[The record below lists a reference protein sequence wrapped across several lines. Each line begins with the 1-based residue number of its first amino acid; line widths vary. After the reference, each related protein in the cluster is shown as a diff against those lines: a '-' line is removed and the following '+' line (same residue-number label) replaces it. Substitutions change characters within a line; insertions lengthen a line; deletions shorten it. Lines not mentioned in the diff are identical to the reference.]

1 MKRLRSRIRQ
11 TLSSRISLTVVCAIG
26 LLLLLAVF
34 FVLRFSYKAMRED
47 AMQNANETLEYTLQ
61 HIDNV
66 LLSVEQSAGN
76 IYWDLLNH
84 VDEPERMHTYCRQL
98 LQNNPYV
105 AGCAIAM
112 APGYFPGRDSLFM
125 AYYYRDGLSDDAAI
139 LSSQSFANCSYHE
152 QDWYTRPMRTGTPS
166 WIDPMKEASSSN
178 ESVTTF
184 SLPIFDAEGRV
195 VGVLG
200 ADVSTVLL
208 SDIIQRA
215 KPTPHSYA
223 MLMGQSQ
230 SFVVYPDSSKLL
242 HQGLIP
248 MLDEHADTTVK
259 QALKLMAEGQ
269 TGHLRV
275 RFDEGGYSYV
285 FFKPFVRKPV
295 PGRSDNE
302 LNWSSAVVMSED
314 DIFGGFTRMC
324 TIVILVAIAGL
335 LVLWLLCR
343 FIMNRQL
350 RPLRMLTQS
359 AQLISEGQYVETI
372 AESRHVDEVGTLQN
386 HFRQMQQALST
397 HIGELNRLTSALRED
412 GDELERAYKQA
423 KEAERMKTAVLHNMS
438 SQMLRPA
445 NAIADGVEAL
455 STRFSDMNQE
465 EVETLVNQI
474 EQQGQEATQL
484 LDQLLSAS
492 REIPES
498 H

>member
-1 MKRLRSRIRQ
+1 
-11 TLSSRISLTVVCAIG
+11 
-26 LLLLLAVF
+26 
-34 FVLRFSYKAMRED
+34 
-47 AMQNANETLEYTLQ
+47 
-61 HIDNV
+61 
-66 LLSVEQSAGN
+66 
-76 IYWDLLNH
+76 
-84 VDEPERMHTYCRQL
+84 
-98 LQNNPYV
+98 
-105 AGCAIAM
+105 
-112 APGYFPGRDSLFM
+112 
-125 AYYYRDGLSDDAAI
+125 
-139 LSSQSFANCSYHE
+139 
-152 QDWYTRPMRTGTPS
+152 
-166 WIDPMKEASSSN
+166 MKEAASSN
-178 ESVTTF
+178 EAVTTF
-184 SLPIFDAEGRV
+184 SLPIYDAEGRA

-248 MLDEHADTTVK
+248 MLDEHADPTVK
-259 QALKLMAEGQ
+259 QALKLMGEGQ

-295 PGRSDNE
+295 PGRSDND
-302 LNWSSAVVMSED
+302 LNWSSAVVMSEG

-335 LVLWLLCR
+335 LVLWLFCR

-397 HIGELNRLTSALRED
+397 HIGELNRLTTALRED

-445 NAIADGVEAL
+445 NAISDGVEAL

-465 EVETLVNQI
+465 EVENLANMI
-474 EQQGQEATQL
+474 EQEGQEATQL

-492 REIPES
+492 QEIPES

>member
-1 MKRLRSRIRQ
+1 
-11 TLSSRISLTVVCAIG
+11 
-26 LLLLLAVF
+26 
-34 FVLRFSYKAMRED
+34 
-47 AMQNANETLEYTLQ
+47 
-61 HIDNV
+61 
-66 LLSVEQSAGN
+66 
-76 IYWDLLNH
+76 
-84 VDEPERMHTYCRQL
+84 
-98 LQNNPYV
+98 
-105 AGCAIAM
+105 
-112 APGYFPGRDSLFM
+112 
-125 AYYYRDGLSDDAAI
+125 
-139 LSSQSFANCSYHE
+139 
-152 QDWYTRPMRTGTPS
+152 
-166 WIDPMKEASSSN
+166 
-178 ESVTTF
+178 
-184 SLPIFDAEGRV
+184 
-195 VGVLG
+195 
-200 ADVSTVLL
+200 
-208 SDIIQRA
+208 
-215 KPTPHSYA
+215 
-223 MLMGQSQ
+223 
-230 SFVVYPDSSKLL
+230 
-242 HQGLIP
+242 
-248 MLDEHADTTVK
+248 MLDEHADPTVK

-285 FFKPFVRKPV
+285 FFKPFVRTPV
-295 PGRSDNE
+295 PGRSDNN

-445 NAIADGVEAL
+445 NAISDGVEAL

-474 EQQGQEATQL
+474 EQEGQEATQL